1 MSYTDMVV
9 CDLSEHSIPTVCSLP
24 PLSLTQVN
32 LALLSVIQAD
42 PILRGLPGEKILY
55 VGILRAFKHLN
66 FTSQLI
72 LLKLCVGIQ
81 LYLRM
86 SEFAIYLTRVFH
98 KDQYENISFSCF
110 SCIVRNG
117 KFKEKKMPI

>member
-1 MSYTDMVV
+1 VQLTSFGSDPDEPGFAV
-9 CDLSEHSIPTVCSLP
+9 CDPGRPNSQGIT
-24 PLSLTQVN
+24 
-32 LALLSVIQAD
+32 
-42 PILRGLPGEKILY
+42 RGKILY
-55 VGILRAFKHLN
+55 GGILRAFKHLN

-117 KFKEKKMPI
+117 KFKEKKMPILIFFFHFLLGI